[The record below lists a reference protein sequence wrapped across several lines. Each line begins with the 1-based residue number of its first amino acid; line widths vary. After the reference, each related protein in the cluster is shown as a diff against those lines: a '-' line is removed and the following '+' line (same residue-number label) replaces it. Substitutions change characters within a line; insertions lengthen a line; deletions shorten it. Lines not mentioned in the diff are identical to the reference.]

1 MDLFILKEIAF
12 WLIEV
17 RLQKFCKLLL
27 LELDTVRF
35 NQVRLSISLENFSF
49 FWLNFLTPAF
59 TCSINSMSG
68 DLRNND
74 RWTQS
79 KSRVW
84 SRGQQFR
91 GFCLGLKHHTVS
103 ERLGYV
109 PAAAWRET
117 VGLVQFSVPQV
128 SPLKQKWEHCCALRL
143 GCNVPIHV
151 LTIYCCPRDGPFS
164 PLGRSQT
171 FMPLLSPY
179 IWQSWRCLASQILYV
194 FMTNLTIPALLDEST
209 GRNEGP
215 AGGWWVQRLEL
226 PHLATAHG
234 SNYLVCETAA

>member
-1 MDLFILKEIAF
+1 MDLFILREIAF
-12 WLIEV
+12 WFIEV

-27 LELDTVRF
+27 LELDTIRF

-143 GCNVPIHV
+143 GCNVPAAKR
-151 LTIYCCPRDGPFS
+151 LCPFS
-164 PLGRSQT
+164 HLTSGSHDAAWRVRFCMFSWLISQSQH
-171 FMPLLSPY
+171 FLMKAREGMKAQLVGDGCRDWSCP
-179 IWQSWRCLASQILYV
+179 IWQQPTDPIIWFVKPQ
-194 FMTNLTIPALLDEST
+194 PK
-209 GRNEGP
+209 
-215 AGGWWVQRLEL
+215 
-226 PHLATAHG
+226 
-234 SNYLVCETAA
+234 